1 VHHVTGGHGIARAG
15 FSGVD
20 MSRESNARYKQFN
33 NAQGNHQHRKSYS
46 ISAFANQCDGRAE
59 NRQNGS
65 AEPKPDSQVSQRNPP
80 IADMIISA
88 FVVIFSAFVVAFGN
102 L

>member
-1 VHHVTGGHGIARAG
+1 
-15 FSGVD
+15 

-33 NAQGNHQHRKSYS
+33 NAQGNHQHRKSYG
-46 ISAFANQCDGRAE
+46 ISAFADQCDGHTE
-59 NRQNGS
+59 NKQNGS

-80 IADMIISA
+80 IADMT
-88 FVVIFSAFVVAFGN
+88 FSGFVVAFRN